1 MLKKIF
7 SGIAIAAMMA
17 TTAAPTA
24 ARAHDRGKHHWHK
37 KHDRGHYRD
46 RGYDRDRGYY
56 RDAGYYR
63 GDRRYSGYRC
73 KRHNGTSGP
82 VMGAITAGLLGA
94 EIARSKNAG
103 HLLGHG

>member
-24 ARAHDRGKHHWHK
+24 ALAHDRGKHHWHK

-46 RGYDRDRGYY
+46 RGSDRDRGYY

-63 GDRRYSGYRC
+63 GDRRHSGYRC
-73 KRHNGTSGP
+73 TTDTGTGGC
-82 VMGAITAGLLGA
+82 VIGAIPGGLLA
-94 EIARSKNAG
+94 PKIARAQR
-103 HLLGHG
+103 HGTHIR